1 MKFMALLHHLL
12 ICVLLFL
19 AGYSPKAMGEF
30 SPIPGG
36 EFMMG
41 NSVAADTDI
50 FDAPPRKVT
59 LDAFNMGKYEV
70 SKAEWDRVRTWALA
84 NGYTALATGA
94 GKAND
99 HPVHSITWYDMVKW
113 CNARSEM
120 EGLTPVYYVDTMK
133 SAIYMTGI
141 VELKNANVNWDANG
155 YRLPTE
161 AEWEKAARGGLD
173 GKRFPGGDTISHTQ
187 ANYKANSTYSYQ
199 LSYGVNDDK
208 NHPDYATLPMP
219 YTSPVGAFAAN
230 GYGLHDVAGNLWEYC
245 WDRYDSTYSGEPNN
259 PRGSDIGNARVLRG
273 GSWESSPNLIRVAYK
288 DEDFPINPYNQYGF
302 RVAYSAK
309 NTSRAQ
315 QTIAAFAPIENKTY
329 GDASF
334 SFAVAPPKSSS
345 PLRVSLSV
353 KSGPATISGN
363 TVTITGVGEVILAA
377 NQKGNSNYSPAT
389 EVTTKFW
396 VISGDR
402 DNDGISDYDENKR
415 GTNPNSND
423 TDGDGFSDYLEVHS
437 KKTDPKVFNA
447 GITSDLNELVIKAK
461 KRMPRYVVTNNFGA
475 REYRAMGLPLGIK
488 IKKNTG
494 VISGGTRRIG
504 SYKVIITAIKRDN
517 RRKIVQ
523 SASEVKII
531 TVK

>member
-50 FDAPPRKVT
+50 NDAPPRKVT

-84 NGYTALATGA
+84 NGYTALAKGE

-120 EGLTPVYYVDTMK
+120 EGLTPVYYLDTMK

-161 AEWEKAARGGLD
+161 AEWEKAARGGFN
-173 GKRFPGGDTISHTQ
+173 GKRFPWGDTISHEW
-187 ANYKANSTYSYQ
+187 ANFNNIGKEPYQ
-199 LSYGVNDDK
+199 SGSKGY
-208 NHPDYATLPMP
+208 HPDFFKQTQP
-219 YTSPVGAFAAN
+219 YTSPVGSFGAN
-230 GYGLHDVAGNLWEYC
+230 AYGLYDLAGNVLEYC
-245 WDRYDSTYSGEPNN
+245 WDRDGNDTGERTN
-259 PRGSDIGNARVLRG
+259 PKGPDLGAYRIIRG
-273 GSWESSPNLIRVAYK
+273 GSWLNQASVARVAFRTG
-288 DEDFPINPYNQYGF
+288 DNPEKPAVHYGF

-329 GDASF
+329 GDAPF